1 MVDRSMTLKQE
12 ILRLIRAN
20 PFVTQQ
26 EIANQLALS
35 RSAVGNYISALIQ
48 EGAITGRAY
57 VLPQPDRVACIGGV
71 NIDRKLQTLGPLQYA
86 TSNPA
91 TTTQTYGGVARNI
104 AENLGRLGLSPIL
117 IAVVGDDQEGDA
129 VLRHCSAC
137 NVDVNHV
144 LRLHGYATG
153 TYTAVLDNTGKMVV
167 ALADMQICDQFTVDT
182 MQSHW
187 LSIASSSLIVT
198 DTNLPSET
206 LAYLLEQAYQDHLS
220 LCLIPVSRPKLLRLP
235 PRLDGISLLV
245 LNRDEAEV
253 VAHMPLANHD
263 DTIRACEA
271 ISNRGVRNIIITL
284 GAQGAFWWADGG
296 RHGSITTEPLPI
308 VDETGA
314 GDAFAAG
321 VIYSLQSEPTNF
333 ARACWFGMKVA
344 AMTLQTQNS
353 VSDKIFPQLSQQW
366 LMEWE
371 ATQKETKH
379 ESRELA

>member
-12 ILRLIRAN
+12 ILRLIREN

-26 EIANQLALS
+26 EIASQLALS

-57 VLPQPDRVACIGGV
+57 VLPQPNRIACIGGV

-91 TTTQTYGGVARNI
+91 TTMQTYGGVARNI
-104 AENLGRLGLSPIL
+104 AENLGRLGLSPFL
-117 IAVVGDDQEGDA
+117 IAVVGDDQEGEA
-129 VLRHCSAC
+129 VLKHCSAC
-137 NVDVNHV
+137 NVDINHV

-167 ALADMQICDQFTVDT
+167 ALADMQICEQFTVDT
-182 MQSHW
+182 LQSRW
-187 LSIASSSLIVT
+187 LSIASSSQVVV
-198 DTNLPSET
+198 DTNLPTET
-206 LAYLLEQAYQDHLS
+206 LAYLLEQAKQDHLS

-235 PRLDGISLLV
+235 PRLDGVSLLV

-253 VAHMPLANHD
+253 VAQMPLTNDA
-263 DTIRACEA
+263 DTVRACA
-271 ISNRGVRNIIITL
+271 VISSRGVRNIVITR
-284 GAQGAFWWADGG
+284 GAQGAFWWAEGG
-296 RHGSITTEPLPI
+296 QYGSITTEAIPI

-321 VIYSLQSEPTNF
+321 VICALQSAPTNF
-333 ARACWFGMKVA
+333 ARACWFGIKLA
-344 AMTLQTQNS
+344 TMTLQTQNS

-366 LMEWE
+366 MLEWD
-371 ATQKETKH
+371 ATQKETTY